1 MGDVFGTSSIS
12 WKCETFKKLLPGITE
27 KSSIGTKLH
36 EKASNFGT
44 PEFYKTYQNKE
55 HPAPLGCSLNGWGVA
70 DGCLTGNSFPLL
82 GCSPEFLIFWQMFE
96 QTFQF
101 SSTYNIYYSN
111 RALWKHCGWENEV
124 REWLQSFG
132 HLCENTWTEQVNEDL
147 HNIYSD
153 TAALYK

>member
-1 MGDVFGTSSIS
+1 MFFFSLWKGHSFLMGDVFGTSSIS

-44 PEFYKTYQNKE
+44 PEFCKTYQNKE

-111 RALWKHCGWENEV
+111 RAL
-124 REWLQSFG
+124 
-132 HLCENTWTEQVNEDL
+132 
-147 HNIYSD
+147 
-153 TAALYK
+153 